1 MRKSLDHARLG
12 HCLQRRA
19 RLAQLHAAALDA
31 ADTEALA
38 DELVDVDSARDDVA
52 ARFASLDRDA
62 VLALHRLE
70 RLGRDQRQRSARLRF
85 VEVVAIALEPAA
97 CMRAHG
103 VDRLGQLAVLGCD
116 VDALDPTVHR
126 REPSS
131 PSASARGLDRHDV
144 AGCEVARDLG
154 ADRLAVDG
162 VVSGR
167 ARLAASLAARG
178 AAPAFAD
185 DREAAILED
194 AELADDAVAAAVHA
208 VAAGAQPQ
216 AVALDT

>member
-1 MRKSLDHARLG
+1 MLSTRPSIGESLA
-12 HCLQRRA
+12 
-19 RLAQLHAAALDA
+19 
-31 ADTEALA
+31 
-38 DELVDVDSARDDVA
+38 
-52 ARFASLDRDA
+52 
-62 VLALHRLE
+62 
-70 RLGRDQRQRSARLRF
+70 
-85 VEVVAIALEPAA
+85 P
-97 CMRAHG
+97 
-103 VDRLGQLAVLGCD
+103 
-116 VDALDPTVHR
+116 
-126 REPSS
+126 

-167 ARLAASLAARG
+167 ARLAAALAARG

-216 AVALDT
+216 AVALDTQWVLQLERLDRRRQRVRHGDVHAAGPIRGRARALSAADRLVVREAVAAERDVVHRPLSLRRDVDRLAERAHDAVDDP